1 MKARDI
7 MGSCVISV
15 FPDLPVQAVANT
27 LVKNGISAVPVID
40 HAGQLLGIISEGD
53 LMRRAEIETERR
65 HSWWLDMFGSSRSRA
80 ADFVKAHGRKA
91 RDVMTTSVVT
101 ASPETPLQQIA
112 DLLEKRGIKRVP
124 IVVDGQVVGIVSRA
138 NLVQAL
144 ASGKAS
150 SDVASSDE
158 RLRDAIVARLQA
170 QPWGNATLNVI
181 VQGGVA
187 ELWGVVD
194 NDEEKHAVRIAAGE
208 IPGVVAVKD
217 NVRVY
222 PISAGF

>member
-1 MKARDI
+1 
-7 MGSCVISV
+7 
-15 FPDLPVQAVANT
+15 
-27 LVKNGISAVPVID
+27 
-40 HAGQLLGIISEGD
+40 
-53 LMRRAEIETERR
+53 
-65 HSWWLDMFGSSRSRA
+65 
-80 ADFVKAHGRKA
+80 
-91 RDVMTTSVVT
+91 MTTSVVT

>member
-7 MGSCVISV
+7 MGTCVISV

-40 HAGQLLGIISEGD
+40 HGGKLLGIISEGD

-65 HSWWLDMFGSSRSRA
+65 HSWWLDMFGSNRSQA
-80 ADFVKAHGRKA
+80 AEFVKAHGRKA
-91 RDVMTTSVVT
+91 RDVMTANVVT

-112 DLLEKRGIKRVP
+112 DLLEKQGIKRVP
-124 IVVDGQVVGIVSRA
+124 IVLDDRIVGIVSRA

-144 ASGKAS
+144 ASGRAD
-150 SDVASSDE
+150 SDVGSSDE
-158 RLRDAIVARLQA
+158 QVRDAIVKRLQT

-194 NDEEKHAVRIAAGE
+194 NDEEKRAVRIAAGE
-208 IPGVVAVKD
+208 VPGVIAVKD

>member
-40 HAGQLLGIISEGD
+40 HGGKLLGIISEGD
-53 LMRRAEIETERR
+53 LMRRSEIETERR
-65 HSWWLDMFGSSRSRA
+65 QSWWLDMFGSNRGQA
-80 ADFVKAHGRKA
+80 AEFVKAHGRKA
-91 RDVMTTSVVT
+91 RDVMTTNVVT
-101 ASPETPLQQIA
+101 ASPDTPLQEIA
-112 DLLEKRGIKRVP
+112 DLLEKQGIKRVP
-124 IVVDGQVVGIVSRA
+124 IVLDGRIIGIVSRA

-144 ASGKAS
+144 ASGKADS
-150 SDVASSDE
+150 EMRSSDE
-158 RLRDAIVARLQA
+158 QLRDAIVERLQT
-170 QPWGNATLNVI
+170 QPWSNATLNVI

-194 NDEEKHAVRIAAGE
+194 NDEEKQAVRIAAEE

-222 PISAGF
+222 PITAGF